1 MNKFLK
7 KSKCNGVKLGKF
19 QKHLLEEFQI
29 EKSCLKV
36 CCQNCHKETRI
47 SVDLP
52 PKMIKD
58 KASFSEAHSQ
68 FTAIVPNSTPHSNKI
83 KGSNSHESNKKSKKG
98 TPAHTLK
105 AKNQKNKK
113 SKEIKTP
120 LLPISKKKPE
130 LSKNLLKNI
139 SKSLK
144 KQNQQKPSALTS
156 FLNSMK

>member
-1 MNKFLK
+1 MTKLLK

-29 EKSCLKV
+29 QKSCLKI
-36 CCQNCHKETRI
+36 CCQNCQKETRI

-52 PKMIKD
+52 PKIPKD
-58 KASFSEAHSQ
+58 KTSLTEVNSQ
-68 FTAIVPNSTPHSNKI
+68 LTAIVPNSTPQSNKV
-83 KGSNSHESNKKSKKG
+83 KRNNSHESNKSKKG
-98 TPAHTLK
+98 TPAHTFNSK
-105 AKNQKNKK
+105 KQKNTI

-120 LLPISKKKPE
+120 SLPIAKKKSE
-130 LSKNLLKNI
+130 LSKGLLKNI

-144 KQNQQKPSALTS
+144 KQNQQKPSALTA